1 MSGNG
6 DMIGASTGEMDAT
19 AQNFLQRLQEFE
31 VAMKNISNAVA
42 NLEAKWYGRGSIAF
56 QSAMGKWHT
65 DAQAIHDDLQ
75 QLTNG
80 LHLSR
85 QSLQDLDNQMAKAF
99 DGF

>member
-31 VAMKNISNAVA
+31 TAMQNITHAVS
-42 NLEAKWYGRGSIAF
+42 NLEAKWYGRGSVAF
-56 QSAMGKWHT
+56 QGAMDKWHK